1 MMKIAILLIVF
12 MLGTSTSFAA
22 LLNFDDLAV
31 GPYGNS
37 LTYRSVTFTGAGL
50 GVTNQTYD
58 RGYGIEHSLSN
69 KLTVFDNPSDLWI
82 EFHEPVGNI
91 SFWLS
96 GAYKTREIYAY
107 DSHNSELVRFVQT
120 YPMIGPVSPWG
131 TSWDYYYDRQEAFIH
146 LEEYAIAKVLIKA
159 VGYDGFSIDDLQYAP
174 VPEPAT
180 MLLLGSGLIVL
191 AGVRRKFNLSR
202 NTKVIVLQI

>member
-1 MMKIAILLIVF
+1 MMKKAILLIVF
-12 MLGTSTSFAA
+12 MLSTSTSFAA

-31 GPYGNS
+31 GLYGNS

-50 GVTNQTYD
+50 GVTDLNYD

-82 EFHEPVGNI
+82 EFHEPVLNI

-107 DSHNSELVRFVQT
+107 DSNNIELVKFVQT
-120 YPMIGPVSPWG
+120 YPMIGPLSPWG
-131 TSWDYYYDRQEAFIH
+131 TSWDYYYDRQEAFIN
-146 LEEYAIAKVLIKA
+146 LEEYGIVKVLIKA

-174 VPEPAT
+174 VPLPPSS
-180 MLLLGSGLIVL
+180 LLFGTGLI
-191 AGVRRKFNLSR
+191 GCFGYIKWKFKR
-202 NTKVIVLQI
+202 N